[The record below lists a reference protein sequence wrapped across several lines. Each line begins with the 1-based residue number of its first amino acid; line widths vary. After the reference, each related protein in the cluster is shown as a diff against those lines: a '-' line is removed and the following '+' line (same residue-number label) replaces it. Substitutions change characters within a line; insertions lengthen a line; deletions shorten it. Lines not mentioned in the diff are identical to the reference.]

1 MTKALIAVICSLA
14 SNWILTEAKPRKSR
28 KNTGKITEKII
39 QAVPFPD
46 DVSKDLS

>member
-1 MTKALIAVICSLA
+1 
-14 SNWILTEAKPRKSR
+14 LTDIKPKNNR

-46 DVSKDLS
+46 HTNKDIS